1 VAHSAANLVATHG
14 ASHTA
19 AQCTQHTAL
28 AVGAILL
35 EVLVRTMGR
44 LAIAWLPLRRV
55 LLVLL
60 VVLLLVVLL
69 LLLLLLGPGASIVRC
84 GLSLA
89 VTLLGI
95 SLRMAGVVVVVG
107 HGGW

>member
-1 VAHSAANLVATHG
+1 VAHSAANFVATHG

-35 EVLVRTMGR
+35 EVLVRTLGR

-60 VVLLLVVLL
+60 VVLLLVVL

-107 HGGW
+107 HGGC